1 MKGRGEHQAATTIR
15 GTVCVVAL
23 TAMFLVA
30 LPGVAPAATDYTRPG
45 LYLGL
50 GVSGGLEDFDGA
62 RSALGDSAGFTFRVG
77 YRLAPYFAVEGL
89 YEYMD
94 DFGLVTTSLTG
105 RRARVDIR
113 MDNFSLMGKAIL
125 PLGFVQPYLSGG
137 VGFLNA
143 DSTAEPRGLRGELR
157 SRGSASEFAG
167 RVGAGLDLFATPQ
180 LALTLDSGYVLPTD
194 RLWAFHYTSFG
205 MGWAYGI
212 PSEGPRAG
220 YRATAWSSEAITE
233 CDDDKRERSVEVRM
247 TPGECGERVVHELD
261 TAPWMLRD

>member
-1 MKGRGEHQAATTIR
+1 MIKAARFQRAVTTLQ
-15 GTVCVVAL
+15 GTVCVLAL
-23 TAMFLVA
+23 TVIGLAL
-30 LPGVAPAATDYTRPG
+30 LPGPARAATDTTDYTRPG

-50 GVSGGLEDFDGA
+50 GASGGLEDFGGG
-62 RSALGDSAGFTFRVG
+62 RSAFGDSAGFTFRVG

-94 DFGLVTTSLTG
+94 DFGFATTTLTG

-113 MDNFSLMGKAIL
+113 TDNFSLMGKAIL

-143 DSTAEPRGLRGELR
+143 DSTAKLRGLRRELR
-157 SRGSASEFAG
+157 GRGFASEFAG

-194 RLWAFHYTSFG
+194 RLEDFNYISFG
-205 MGWAYGI
+205 MG
-212 PSEGPRAG
+212 
-220 YRATAWSSEAITE
+220 
-233 CDDDKRERSVEVRM
+233 VRY
-247 TPGECGERVVHELD
+247 TF
-261 TAPWMLRD
+261 